1 MKKVI
6 TILVIMILGYSCSSD
21 DSPAQDKVIG
31 EWQHTKTLRIT
42 YGGAETEDLVGGCQ
56 LLSRFIINAD
66 GTFVEREFDFNAVF
80 DECREQNSSFTGDK
94 IWAKSLNGQYVFHQI
109 STNPSYD
116 SVYEVA
122 VESSFT
128 GNTMELKFKEVNSNP
143 NNPDDIEYYIRTYQ
157 KQ

>member
-31 EWQHTKTLRIT
+31 EWQHTKTVRIT

-80 DECREQNSSFTGDK
+80 DVCREQNSSFTGDK

>member
-21 DSPAQDKVIG
+21 DSPAQDKIIG
-31 EWQHTKTLRIT
+31 EWQHTKTVRIT
-42 YGGAETEDLVGGCQ
+42 YSGFEVEELVSGCQ

-66 GTFVEREFDFNAVF
+66 GTFIQREFDFNAVF

-143 NNPDDIEYYIRTYQ
+143 NNPDLAEYYIITYQ

>member
-6 TILVIMILGYSCSSD
+6 AILAIMIFGFSCSSD

-31 EWQHTKTLRIT
+31 EWQHTKTVRIT
-42 YGGAETEDLVGGCQ
+42 YGGAETEDLVGGCK

-66 GTFVEREFDFNAVF
+66 GTFIEKEFDFNAVF

>member
-31 EWQHTKTLRIT
+31 EWQHTKTVRIT
-42 YGGAETEDLVGGCQ
+42 YGGVEAEDLVGGCQ

-66 GTFVEREFDFNAVF
+66 GTFVEREFDFNPVF

>member
-31 EWQHTKTLRIT
+31 EWQHTKTVYIT
-42 YGGAETEDLVGGCQ
+42 NGGVETENLVSGCQ

-66 GTFVEREFDFNAVF
+66 GTFIEREFDFNAVF

>member
-6 TILVIMILGYSCSSD
+6 VILAIVILGFSCSSD

-31 EWQHTKTLRIT
+31 EWQHTKTVRIT
-42 YGGAETEDLVGGCQ
+42 YSGFETEELVSGCQ

-66 GTFVEREFDFNAVF
+66 GTFIQREFDFNAVF

-94 IWAKSLNGQYVFHQI
+94 IWAKSSNGQYVFHQI
-109 STNPSYD
+109 STNPNYD

-122 VESSFT
+122 VESSFI

>member
-1 MKKVI
+1 MA
-6 TILVIMILGYSCSSD
+6 THQNGSNSRPS
-21 DSPAQDKVIG
+21 
-31 EWQHTKTLRIT
+31 

-80 DECREQNSSFTGDK
+80 GECREQNSSFTGDK

>member
-1 MKKVI
+1 MHIVLVEPEI
-6 TILVIMILGYSCSSD
+6 PGNTGNIARLCAATGTHLHLVRPFGFTIN
-21 DSPAQDKVIG
+21 DKYLTRAG
-31 EWQHTKTLRIT
+31 LDYWN
-42 YGGAETEDLVGGCQ
+42 
-56 LLSRFIINAD
+56 LLD
-66 GTFVEREFDFNAVF
+66 VH
-80 DECREQNSSFTGDK
+80 
-94 IWAKSLNGQYVFHQI
+94 Y
-109 STNPSYD
+109 YD

>member
-31 EWQHTKTLRIT
+31 EWQHTKTVRIT
-42 YGGAETEDLVGGCQ
+42 YGGVETEDLVGGCQ

-66 GTFVEREFDFNAVF
+66 GTFVEREFDFNVVF

-143 NNPDDIEYYIRTYQ
+143 NNPDNIEYYIRTYQ